1 MKQNSD
7 QVLAKQLLEAREHD
21 NRFTFKRYLRQNTR
35 IYFIFFCYWALP
47 LIASS
52 LLQMWV
58 PFWIIV
64 GCIAGSL
71 QRDISWAL
79 KSFESW
85 PFTSKVIDW
94 DKVQKLAEVEPA
106 VH

>member
-1 MKQNSD
+1 MNKYSD
-7 QVLAKQLLEAREHD
+7 QVLAKQLLEAREHG
-21 NRFTFKRYLRQNTR
+21 NRFTFKRYLQQSTR
-35 IYFIFFCYWALP
+35 SYFIFFCYWALP
-47 LIASS
+47 LIAFG

-64 GCIAGSL
+64 GCVAGSL
-71 QRDISWAL
+71 QRDISWAIR
-79 KSFESW
+79 SFESW

-94 DKVQKLAEVEPA
+94 DKVQKLAEEQPA